1 MARFVRIGN
10 NVVHIPSLANVS
22 ITTTCLGRPALCF
35 YFHNQTHQQVSGI
48 WASYEDC
55 ERDLIRVKS
64 AMMEIE
70 KALVAVPLTEEPK
83 VQDPKVQEPKV
94 QEPKVQEPKTE
105 LTSIVSP

>member
-94 QEPKVQEPKTE
+94 QEPKTE

>member
-35 YFHNQTHQQVSGI
+35 YFHNQTQQNI
-48 WASYEDC
+48 TYRWKTYDEC
-55 ERDLIRVKS
+55 EKDLLRVKS

-70 KALVAVPLTEEPK
+70 KAISAVPLTEPSDIKIEEAFPTPA
-83 VQDPKVQEPKV
+83 VASAPAALP
-94 QEPKVQEPKTE
+94 
-105 LTSIVSP
+105 

>member
-48 WASYEDC
+48 WASYEEC

-70 KALVAVPLTEEPK
+70 KALIAVPLTEEPK
-83 VQDPKVQEPKV
+83 VQEPKT
-94 QEPKVQEPKTE
+94 QETKVQEPKTE
-105 LTSIVSP
+105 LTSIASP

>member
-83 VQDPKVQEPKV
+83 VQEPPKVQEQPKVQEPKA
-94 QEPKVQEPKTE
+94 EPMN
-105 LTSIVSP
+105 SVSP

>member
-48 WASYEDC
+48 WKTYEDC

-83 VQDPKVQEPKV
+83 PLAVEPKPLTIESPV
-94 QEPKVQEPKTE
+94 PKMEAVN
-105 LTSIVSP
+105 IVSQ

>member
-70 KALVAVPLTEEPK
+70 KALIAVPLTEEPK
-83 VQDPKVQEPKV
+83 VQEPKAQESKVQETKA
-94 QEPKVQEPKTE
+94 E
-105 LTSIVSP
+105 SMNSVSP